1 MSISN
6 ENIIGILAHVDAGK
20 TTLTEAVLYKAGAI
34 RRLGRVDKKDSWFDS
49 HELERNR
56 GITIFSKQNPFVL
69 GNKNFTLVDTPG
81 HVDFSAEMERTLGV
95 LDYAVLVIDG
105 ASGIQSHTE
114 TIWQLLEEYSLPVF
128 VFINKTDREGVDKD
142 ALMSELKLRFNSQC
156 IDFTQDK
163 EKLDED
169 LSMISEEMLEAYLE
183 GNSDDNLRTEEISQA
198 ISKRNLFP
206 CFFGSAL
213 QNIGVDSL
221 LDAIEK
227 YTVFKKYPDNF
238 SSEIYKILHD
248 NQGNRLSF
256 MKITGGKLTVKMSL
270 GDEKIDQIRR
280 YSGDKFETVKE
291 LSAGSVCAVTGLSSF
306 MAGEEIN
313 VDGQKTS
320 KNPKLNPL
328 LSARVIIKD
337 STDIHTAFRNLS
349 LIGQE
354 LPELSVK
361 ISSYSNEEQIQI
373 RVMGRIQLEI
383 LKSLV
388 KERFGM
394 DIDFGPC
401 RILYK
406 ETVKSPV
413 MGYGHYEPLRHYAET
428 QLRIEPAPR
437 GSGII
442 IENECSLEMLDSNFQ
457 HLILTHIGEK
467 EHIGILTGSPLTDVK
482 IILTAGRSHL
492 KHTEGGDFRE
502 ATYRAIR
509 QGLEKADNLLLEPYY
524 AFTLRVPINT
534 MGRAISDIQRL
545 CGKFEPPEAT
555 ETQAIIKGTGPVSEF
570 MNYPEE
576 IISYTSGKGVISMRE
591 NGYRPC
597 HNAEE
602 VISKIG
608 YEKERDTDNPSSSIF
623 CSHGAGFEVKWQ
635 DVDQMRHIKQK
646 EVI

>member
-1 MSISN
+1 MICSN

-20 TTLTEAVLYKAGAI
+20 TTLTEAMLYRAGAI

-49 HELERNR
+49 HELERCR
-56 GITIFSKQNPFVL
+56 GITIFSKQNPFSL
-69 GNKNFTLVDTPG
+69 GEKKFTLVDTPG
-81 HVDFSAEMERTLGV
+81 HVDFSAEMERTLGI
-95 LDYAVLVIDG
+95 LDCAVLVIDG
-105 ASGIQSHTE
+105 VSGIQSHTE
-114 TIWQLLEEYSLPVF
+114 TIWQLLKEYSVPAF
-128 VFINKTDREGVDKD
+128 IFINKTDREGIDKTV
-142 ALMSELKLRFNSQC
+142 LMSEIKSRLDSQC

-163 EKLDED
+163 AVLDEE
-169 LSMISEEMLEAYLE
+169 LSMISEEMMDAFLE
-183 GNSDDNLRTEEISQA
+183 GSADENFCKKEISKA
-198 ISKRNLFP
+198 VSERIIFP

-213 QNIGVDSL
+213 QDVGVDTL

-227 YTVFKKYPDNF
+227 YSVYKEYPDEF
-238 SSEIYKILHD
+238 SAKVYKILHD

-256 MKITGGKLTVKMSL
+256 MKITGGKLTVKQSL
-270 GDEKIDQIRR
+270 GDEKIDQIRI
-280 YSGDKFETVKE
+280 YSGDKYETVKE
-291 LSAGSVCAVTGLSSF
+291 ITAGSVCAVTGLSSV
-306 MAGEEIN
+306 MAGEEICS
-313 VDGQKTS
+313 DGEKRNKLPT
-320 KNPKLNPL
+320 LNPL
-328 LSARVIIKD
+328 LSAQVIITD
-337 STDIHTAFRNLS
+337 STDIHTAYRNLS

-354 LPELSVK
+354 LPELSVR
-361 ISSYSNEEQIQI
+361 ISTYSDEEQIQI

-383 LKSLV
+383 LQSLV

-406 ETVKSPV
+406 ETVTSPV
-413 MGYGHYEPLRHYAET
+413 MGYGHFEPLRHYAET

-437 GSGII
+437 GSGIV
-442 IENECSLEMLDSNFQ
+442 IENECSLEVLDSNFQ

-524 AFTLRVPINT
+524 SFTLRVPIT
-534 MGRAISDIQRL
+534 ALGRAISDIQRL
-545 CGKFEPPEAT
+545 CGEFEPPEMT
-555 ETQAIIKGTGPVSEF
+555 ETHAIIKGTGPVSEF

-576 IISYTSGKGVISMRE
+576 VISYTSGKGVITMRE
-591 NGYRPC
+591 NGYRTC

-602 VISKIG
+602 IIKQIG

-635 DVDQMRHIKQK
+635 DVDMMRHIK
-646 EVI
+646 

>member
-1 MSISN
+1 MSRSN
-6 ENIIGILAHVDAGK
+6 ESIIGILAHVDAGK
-20 TTLTEAVLYKAGAI
+20 TTLTEAVLYRAGAI

-49 HELERNR
+49 HELERSR
-56 GITIFSKQNPFVL
+56 GITIFSKQNPFML
-69 GNKNFTLVDTPG
+69 GEKHFTLVDTPG
-81 HVDFSAEMERTLGV
+81 HVDFSAEMERTLGI

-114 TIWQLLEEYSLPVF
+114 TIWQLLEEYQIPVF
-128 VFINKTDREGVDKD
+128 IFINKTDREGVDRA
-142 ALMSELKLRFNSQC
+142 ALMAELKSRLDSQC
-156 IDFTQDK
+156 IDFTQ
-163 EKLDED
+163 EEENLDEE
-169 LSMISEEMLEAYLE
+169 LSMISEELLEAFLE
-183 GNSDDNLRTEEISQA
+183 GNRDKKFIMAEISKA
-198 ISKRNLFP
+198 IAQRDAFP

-213 QNIGVDSL
+213 QDIGVDAL
-221 LDAIEK
+221 LDAVEK
-227 YTVFKKYPDNF
+227 YTVFKKYPDEF
-238 SSEIYKILHD
+238 GAKVYKILHD

-256 MKITGGKLTVKMSL
+256 MKITGGKLSVKQSL
-270 GDEKIDQIRR
+270 GDEKIDQIRI

-291 LSAGSVCAVTGLSSF
+291 IAAGSVCAVTGLSSV
-306 MAGEEIN
+306 MAGEKMSSCGEKS
-313 VDGQKTS
+313 DKP
-320 KNPKLNPL
+320 PKLNPL
-328 LSARVIIKD
+328 LSAQVIISD
-337 STDIHTAFRNLS
+337 STDIHTAYRNLK

-383 LKSLV
+383 LQSLV

-394 DIDFGPC
+394 QIEFGPC

-406 ETVKSPV
+406 ETVTSPV

-442 IENECSLEMLDSNFQ
+442 IENECSLEVLDSNFQ
-457 HLILTHIGEK
+457 HLILTHIAEK
-467 EHIGILTGSPLTDVK
+467 EHLGILTGSPLTDVK

-524 AFTLRVPINT
+524 AFTLRIPVT
-534 MGRAISDIQRL
+534 SMGRAISDIQRL
-545 CGKFEPPEAT
+545 CGEFEPPEMT

-576 IISYTSGKGVISMRE
+576 VIYYTSGKGIISMRE

-597 HNAEE
+597 HNADE
-602 VISKIG
+602 IIAQIG
-608 YEKERDTDNPSSSIF
+608 YEKERDLDNPSSSVF
-623 CSHGAGFEVKWQ
+623 CSHGAGFEIKWQ
-635 DVDQMRHIKQK
+635 DVDQMRHIK
-646 EVI
+646 

>member
-1 MSISN
+1 MICSN
-6 ENIIGILAHVDAGK
+6 ESIIGIVAHVDAGK
-20 TTLTEAVLYKAGAI
+20 TTLTEAMLYKAGAI

-49 HELERNR
+49 HELERSR
-56 GITIFSKQNPFVL
+56 GITIFSKQNPFSL
-69 GNKNFTLVDTPG
+69 GEKKFTLVDTPG
-81 HVDFSAEMERTLGV
+81 HVDFSAEMERTLGI

-105 ASGIQSHTE
+105 SSGIQSHTE
-114 TIWQLLEEYSLPVF
+114 TIWQLLEEYTVPIF
-128 VFINKTDREGVDKD
+128 IFINKTDREGVEKTS
-142 ALMSELKLRFNSQC
+142 LMEELKSRLSSQC
-156 IDFTQDK
+156 VDFTQ
-163 EKLDED
+163 EKSALDEE
-169 LSMISEEMLEAYLE
+169 LSMISVEMLEAVLE
-183 GNSDDNLRTEEISQA
+183 GNADESFCKKEISKA
-198 ISKRNLFP
+198 VSERNLFP

-213 QNIGVDSL
+213 QNIGVDAF

-227 YTVFKKYPDNF
+227 YTVHKEYPDEF
-238 SSEIYKILHD
+238 GARVYKILHD

-256 MKITGGKLTVKMSL
+256 MKITGGKLSVKMPI
-270 GDEKIDQIRR
+270 GDEKIDQIRI

-291 LSAGSVCAVTGLSSF
+291 VSAGSVCTVTGLSSVT
-306 MAGEEIN
+306 AGETISS
-313 VDGQKTS
+313 DGEKTDRP
-320 KNPKLNPL
+320 PKLNPL
-328 LSARVIIKD
+328 LSAQVIIAD
-337 STDIHTAFRNLS
+337 STDIHTAYRNLS
-349 LIGQE
+349 VIGQE
-354 LPELSVK
+354 LPELYVK
-361 ISSYSNEEQIQI
+361 ISSYSNEDQIQI
-373 RVMGRIQLEI
+373 RVMGKIQLEV
-383 LKSLV
+383 LQSLV

-394 DIDFGPC
+394 QIEFGPC

-406 ETVKSPV
+406 ETVTSPV

-442 IENECSLEMLDSNFQ
+442 IENECSLEVLDSNFQ

-467 EHIGILTGSPLTDVK
+467 EHVGILTGSPLTDVK

-524 AFTLRVPINT
+524 AFTLRIPIT
-534 MGRAISDIQRL
+534 AMGRAISDIQRL
-545 CGKFEPPEAT
+545 CGEFNPPEMT
-555 ETQAIIKGTGPVSEF
+555 ETHAIINGTGPVSEF

-576 IISYTSGKGVISMRE
+576 VVSYTSGKGVISMRE

-602 VISKIG
+602 VIAQIG
-608 YEKERDTDNPSSSIF
+608 YVKEHDLENPSSSVF

-635 DVDQMRHIKQK
+635 EVDRMRHIK
-646 EVI
+646 